1 LEAQIFLLVGCGAT
15 DGSME
20 RGKEARTKVQGLFDV
35 LVKRIQELEADLD
48 ETQATILQLE
58 TTIVVLTRQLHVKKD
73 LLDNSDPFVAL
84 PSPPPRLEDHLEK
97 KTPKLSDSTKTG
109 VRTLNASL
117 EEICK
122 RSEEET
128 TVWQREKKEMQTV
141 HRLQEEVLAAAN
153 ANVRTLNASLEEI
166 RKRSEEETT
175 VWQREKKEMQKVNRL
190 QEEVLAAANANAS
203 LEEMHAR
210 PDEASG
216 PKVDS
221 LWLTTH
227 DAMTVVQLGRR
238 KGTRTRDRL
247 PWGW

>member
-1 LEAQIFLLVGCGAT
+1 M
-15 DGSME
+15 D
-20 RGKEARTKVQGLFDV
+20 RGNEARTKVQGLFGV
-35 LVKRIQELEADLD
+35 LAKRIQELEADLD

-84 PSPPPRLEDHLEK
+84 ESPPRQEDHLAK

-117 EEICK
+117 EEMRK

-141 HRLQEEVLAAAN
+141 NRLQGEVLAAAN
-153 ANVRTLNASLEEI
+153 A
-166 RKRSEEETT
+166 K
-175 VWQREKKEMQKVNRL
+175 
-190 QEEVLAAANANAS
+190 AS
-203 LEEMHAR
+203 LEEMHVR
-210 PDEASG
+210 PDETSG

-221 LWLTTH
+221 PWLTAQ